1 MLSKKHDSEW
11 TMKAYTIQDQIGGLS
26 HTWKLSFL
34 EFRENLERQKR
45 V

>member
-1 MLSKKHDSEW
+1 MLSKKHDEW
-11 TMKAYTIQDQIGGLS
+11 TMKDHTIPDQIGGLY